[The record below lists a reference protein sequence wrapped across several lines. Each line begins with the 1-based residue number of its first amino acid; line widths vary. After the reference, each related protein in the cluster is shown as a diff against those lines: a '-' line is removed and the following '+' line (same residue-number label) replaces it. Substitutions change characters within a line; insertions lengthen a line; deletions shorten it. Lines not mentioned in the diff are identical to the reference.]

1 MAIKVVVFDFD
12 GTLIDS
18 NQLKHDAFFQLFPVD
33 EYHHNII
40 SDVLKEFLEE
50 SRYVILLEIV
60 KRIGHNSREG
70 TEIED
75 LAAKYNDIAVKV
87 AKTCKETPGAQKTL
101 QVLSNKYHLYLS
113 STTPQEALEE
123 IVKHRNLDGY
133 FCKIFGYPHN
143 KITSLRE
150 IIQRESVNH
159 EEVLVVGDG
168 ESDKVSALE
177 TGCCFFEIDKDGV
190 LQDVLQEVRD
200 YL

>member
-50 SRYVILLEIV
+50 SRYVILREIV

-75 LAAKYNDIAVKV
+75 LAAKYNDIVV
-87 AKTCKETPGAQKTL
+87 EDAKTCKEIPGAQKTL
-101 QVLSNKYHLYLS
+101 QTLCGKYHLYLS

-123 IVKHRNLDGY
+123 IIKHKEWDSY
-133 FCKIFGYPHN
+133 FRKIFGHPHN
-143 KITSLRE
+143 KITTLRE
-150 IIQRESVNH
+150 IIQRESVNNT
-159 EEVLVVGDG
+159 EVMVVGDG
-168 ESDKVSALE
+168 ESDRISTNNVGCSFFKIKNKNSLRSLTE
-177 TGCCFFEIDKDGV
+177 T
-190 LQDVLQEVRD
+190 L
-200 YL
+200 